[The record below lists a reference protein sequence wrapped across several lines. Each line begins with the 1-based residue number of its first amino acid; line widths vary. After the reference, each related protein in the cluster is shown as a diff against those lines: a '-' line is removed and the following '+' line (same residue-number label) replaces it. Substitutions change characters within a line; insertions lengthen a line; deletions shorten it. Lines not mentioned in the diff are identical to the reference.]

1 MPHDPALTDLP
12 MTTPLLSFCIPTHQR
27 SRYLASLLES
37 LLLQLDGFAYTY
49 EIVIADNASTDDTGE
64 VVRSYADRLPIRY
77 LRHAANIGGYPNW
90 QFVMSHGLGRYLVYL
105 SDDDSILGPQLSSL
119 IAKMEADP
127 ELAVVYAPWLL
138 YDLVGQ
144 QPQGQF
150 YSVPHD
156 LRIERGQHATL
167 LDHVLRHGIFPE
179 IAVLRREVFQATMPR
194 INAHAFLAFVHSTDY
209 LRQGAVLIQKE
220 PFYVAITHYFADEER
235 EQLGTDEVEVAWDR
249 YRGGL
254 EYMLAACG
262 NTLTAEERSG
272 YHLRVQRLIADR
284 IAVAIRVR
292 HHKGRSAI
300 DNYYLG
306 MRLRGLGYEHLLPVP
321 MHTLASQAMVEF
333 MLQDPEIH
341 RGMAQIICVGQTPPP
356 QRDFFARSAR
366 VPVRFEADL
375 DDCTGLTDALL
386 FVRDDAPMARDID
399 SAQAAQH
406 NVRVLHERHLAAKF
420 GL

>member
-1 MPHDPALTDLP
+1 MDSPVV
-12 MTTPLLSFCIPTHQR
+12 SFCIPTHQR

-37 LLLQLDGFAYTY
+37 LLRQLDAFPYPY
-49 EIVIADNASTDDTGE
+49 EIVIADNASSDGTGE
-64 VVRSYADRLPIRY
+64 VVQAYADRLPIRY
-77 LRHAANIGGYPNW
+77 LRHDQNIGGYPNW
-90 QFVMSHGLGRYLVYL
+90 QFVMSRGLGRYLVYL
-105 SDDDSILGPQLSSL
+105 SDDDSILGDPLASL
-119 IAKMEADP
+119 IEKMEADP
-127 ELAVVYAPWLL
+127 GLAVVYAPWLM
-138 YDLVGQ
+138 YDLVDQ

-156 LRIERGQHATL
+156 LRVERGQHAQL

-194 INAHAFLAFVHSTDY
+194 INQHAFLAFVHSTDY

-220 PFYVAITHYFADEER
+220 PFYVAITRYFADEER

-272 YHLRVQRLIADR
+272 FHLRVQRLIADR
-284 IAVAIRVR
+284 IAVAIRLR

-300 DNYYLG
+300 DSYYLG
-306 MRLRGLGYEHLLPVP
+306 MRLRGLGYEQLLPVP
-321 MHTLASQAMVEF
+321 MQTLASQAMLEF

-341 RGMAQIICVGQTPPP
+341 RGMAQIICVGHTPPEE
-356 QRDFFARSAR
+356 RDYFKRSAR
-366 VPVRFEADL
+366 VPVRFEPDL
-375 DDCTGLTDALL
+375 EDCVGLSDSLL
-386 FVRDDAPMARDID
+386 FVRDDAPRARHID
-399 SAQAAQH
+399 GALAAQC